1 MHFMLRG
8 VRVVAFEMSFITT
21 SVSSGIMRNI
31 LSKKFIINFFVVAVL
46 CLLAVDVM
54 RSSNSDAI
62 TIKLHGV
69 DGFSECSEDE
79 PFYVKIDNKSGKEV
93 VNFSVDINAIDIGT
107 GKSIFGEVSLYGD
120 SNIKPG
126 DSNFLCMSAGRSVS
140 EKEMMSFEG
149 VDLIVSNK
157 TIGYLID

>member
-54 RSSNSDAI
+54 RSSNSVAI

-69 DGFSECSEDE
+69 DGFSECS
-79 PFYVKIDNKSGKEV
+79 
-93 VNFSVDINAIDIGT
+93 
-107 GKSIFGEVSLYGD
+107 
-120 SNIKPG
+120 
-126 DSNFLCMSAGRSVS
+126 
-140 EKEMMSFEG
+140 
-149 VDLIVSNK
+149 
-157 TIGYLID
+157 